1 MQKNEHFLRLRSHS
15 VALGL
20 IALTLGL
27 LASVAVLSGDDFGRV
42 NLLYALS
49 LFALL
54 PSIGLVVTLLLLF
67 LGRRSGIAALLIEL
81 PLAPKTLTSLLLTQ
95 RNGVRRQ
102 TALFSLSQSLV
113 LAFATGN
120 LLGFVLM
127 LLATDV
133 SFVWRSTLLD
143 AATLFP
149 ILDTLAS
156 PWRWWQAAQPSLEML
171 NQTQDFRLLGAS
183 LEGNYVGQW
192 WQYLLAAQLCYSI
205 VPRALL
211 WLFANNKFKRAAQL
225 QDSEQDPSHQLAV
238 VTPAPESDKLAASVS
253 EIPANAVLFD
263 CAHTSDALL
272 SKIEKSLRVS
282 ASYKAPTSFD
292 FTLDGISPTSTPSFV
307 VVVRSWEPPLAELAD
322 SILAAF
328 TAEQRQN
335 LFIAPIDWES
345 NQQQGDHL
353 IQPTVAH
360 TQEWRRF
367 CANGLGCTHLALF
380 EAQA

>member
-20 IALTLGL
+20 IALMLGL
-27 LASVAVLSGDDFGRV
+27 LASVAVLRGDDFGRV
-42 NLLYALS
+42 NLLYSLS

-156 PWRWWQAAQPSLEML
+156 PWGFWQAAQPSLEML
-171 NQTQDFRLLGAS
+171 NQTQDFRLRGAL

-192 WQYLLAAQLCYSI
+192 WQFLLAAQLCYSI

-322 SILAAF
+322 SILEAF
-328 TAEQRQN
+328 SAEQRQN

-345 NQQQGDHL
+345 NQHQGDHL

-367 CANGLGCTHLALF
+367 CESALGCTHLALF
-380 EAQA
+380 EAKA

>member
-1 MQKNEHFLRLRSHS
+1 M
-15 VALGL
+15 
-20 IALTLGL
+20 
-27 LASVAVLSGDDFGRV
+27 
-42 NLLYALS
+42 
-49 LFALL
+49 
-54 PSIGLVVTLLLLF
+54 LF
-67 LGRRSGIAALLIEL
+67 LGRRNGIAALLIEL
-81 PLAPKTLTSLLLTQ
+81 PLAPKKLTSLLLTQ
-95 RNGVRRQ
+95 RSGVRRQ
-102 TALFSLSQSLV
+102 TALFSLSQSLT
-113 LAFATGN
+113 LSFATGN
-120 LLGFVLM
+120 LVGFILM

-156 PWRWWQAAQPSLEML
+156 PWGFWQAAQPSLEML
-171 NQTQDFRLLGAS
+171 NQTQDFRLRGAL

-192 WQYLLAAQLCYSI
+192 WQFLLAAQLCYSI

-211 WLFANNKFKRAAQL
+211 WLFANNKFNHAAQL
-225 QDSEQDPSHQLAV
+225 QDSGQNPSHHLTA
-238 VTPAPESDKLAASVS
+238 VTPPPESDKLAASVS
-253 EIPANAVLFD
+253 VIPANAVLFD

-282 ASYKAPTSFD
+282 ASVKAPESFD
-292 FTLDGISPTSTPSFV
+292 LKLDGISPTSKSPLV
-307 VVVRSWEPPLAELAD
+307 IVVRSWEPPLAELAD
-322 SILAAF
+322 SILEAF
-328 TAEQRQN
+328 SAEQRRN

-353 IQPTVAH
+353 IQPVVAH

-380 EAQA
+380 EAKA

>member
-67 LGRRSGIAALLIEL
+67 LGRRSGFAALLIEL
-81 PLAPKTLTSLLLTQ
+81 PLAPKKLASLLLTQ
-95 RNGVRRQ
+95 RSGVRLQ

-113 LAFATGN
+113 LAFAMGN

-171 NQTQDFRLLGAS
+171 NQTQDFRLQGAS
-183 LEGNYVGQW
+183 LEGNYVGHW
-192 WQYLLAAQLCYSI
+192 WQFLLAAQLCYSI

-211 WLFANNKFKRAAQL
+211 WLFANNKFNHAAQL
-225 QDSEQDPSHQLAV
+225 QDSGQNPSHHLTA
-238 VTPAPESDKLAASVS
+238 VTPPPESDKLAASVS
-253 EIPANAVLFD
+253 VIPANAVLFD
-263 CAHTSDALL
+263 CAHTSDVLL

-282 ASYKAPTSFD
+282 ASVKAPESFD
-292 FTLDGISPTSTPSFV
+292 LKLDGISPTSKSPLV
-307 VVVRSWEPPLAELAD
+307 IVVRSWEPPLAELAD
-322 SILAAF
+322 SILEAF
-328 TAEQRQN
+328 SAEQRRN

-353 IQPTVAH
+353 IQPVVAH

-380 EAQA
+380 EAKA

>member
-1 MQKNEHFLRLRSHS
+1 MQKNEHFLGLRSHS

-133 SFVWRSTLLD
+133 SFVWCSTLLD

-171 NQTQDFRLLGAS
+171 NQTKDFRLLGAS

-238 VTPAPESDKLAASVS
+238 VTPAPESDKLAVSVS

-345 NQQQGDHL
+345 NQHQGDHL

-367 CANGLGCTHLALF
+367 CESALGCTHLAIF
-380 EAQA
+380 EAQV

>member
-1 MQKNEHFLRLRSHS
+1 MQKNEHLLSLRSLS

-27 LASVAVLSGDDFGRV
+27 LASVAVLRGDDFGRV

-102 TALFSLSQSLV
+102 TALFSLSKSLV

-171 NQTQDFRLLGAS
+171 NQTQDFRLQGAS

-211 WLFANNKFKRAAQL
+211 WLFANNKFNHAAQL
-225 QDSEQDPSHQLAV
+225 QDSGQDPSNHLTAG
-238 VTPAPESDKLAASVS
+238 TPPPESDKLAASVS
-253 EIPANAVLFD
+253 VIPANAVLFD
-263 CAHTSDALL
+263 CAHTSDVLL

-282 ASYKAPTSFD
+282 ASVKAPESFD
-292 FTLDGISPTSTPSFV
+292 LKLDGISPTSKSPLV
-307 VVVRSWEPPLAELAD
+307 IVVRSWEPPLAELGD
-322 SILAAF
+322 SILEAF
-328 TAEQRQN
+328 SAEQRRN

-353 IQPTVAH
+353 IRPNVAH
-360 TQEWRRF
+360 SQEWRRF
-367 CANGLGCTHLALF
+367 CESALGCTHLALF
-380 EAQA
+380 EAKA

>member
-42 NLLYALS
+42 NLLYSLS

-81 PLAPKTLTSLLLTQ
+81 PLAPKTLTSLLFTQ
-95 RNGVRRQ
+95 RGGVRRQ

-120 LLGFVLM
+120 LSGFVLM

-171 NQTQDFRLLGAS
+171 NQTQDYRLQGAS

-225 QDSEQDPSHQLAV
+225 QDSEQDPNHQLAV

-253 EIPANAVLFD
+253 VIPANAVLFD

-282 ASYKAPTSFD
+282 ASVKIPESFD
-292 FTLDGISPTSTPSFV
+292 FKLDGISPTSKSPLV
-307 VVVRSWEPPLAELAD
+307 IVVRSWEPPLAELAD

-328 TAEQRQN
+328 TAEQRHN

-345 NQQQGDHL
+345 NQHQGDYL

-367 CANGLGCTHLALF
+367 CESALGCTHLALF

>member
-1 MQKNEHFLRLRSHS
+1 MQKNEHFLRLRSLS

-20 IALTLGL
+20 IALMLGL
-27 LASVAVLSGDDFGRV
+27 LASVAVLRGDDFGRV
-42 NLLYALS
+42 NLLSSLS

-67 LGRRSGIAALLIEL
+67 LGRRNGIAALLIEL

-171 NQTQDFRLLGAS
+171 NQTQDFRLQGAS

-345 NQQQGDHL
+345 NQHQGDHL

-367 CANGLGCTHLALF
+367 CESALGCTHLALF
-380 EAQA
+380 EAQV